1 MLLESKENM
10 ADELRGKRITVAGA
24 ARSGLAAA
32 RLLCEFD
39 VTVFVSDSGVLPEVS
54 RAWLDAQRFSFE
66 EGGHSGRATEADFII
81 TSPGIPP
88 DSPVLRSAFEKQIPV
103 YSELEFASW
112 FCDAPMVAITGSNGK
127 TTTTSL
133 VGDMLSASGRTTH
146 VAGNIGRPFSEIV
159 LTVEP
164 KDAVVLE
171 VSSFQLEYISKFH
184 PRISVLLNITPDHM
198 DRYDHDLDRYA
209 ENKYRITV
217 NQNESDV
224 MVYNMDDTWIS
235 HRVATDKQPG
245 RPQALGFTLTDNNK
259 AAGFVSGD
267 RLILNTHEKGEIL
280 MSRDELPVRGRHNVY
295 NSLAAS
301 IAARMMEVGSE
312 TVRNSLSSFEGVEHR
327 LEFVR
332 EVDGVRYINDSKAT
346 NVNALWYALESFNDP
361 IILIAGGRDKGNDYS
376 SIVSLVK
383 ERVRL
388 LISIGES
395 AATVD
400 QALGPYVEKRT
411 MAESMEDAVRYASNL
426 ARPGET
432 VLLSPACSSFDMFA
446 NFEARGDTFKRLI
459 SNL

>member
-146 VAGNIGRPFSEIV
+146 VAGNIGTPFSEIV

-171 VSSFQLEYISKFH
+171 LSSFQLEYISKIH
-184 PRISVLLNITPDHM
+184 TRISVLLNITPDYM
-198 DRYDHDLDRYA
+198 DRYDHYLDRNV
-209 ENKYRITV
+209 ETKYSI
-217 NQNESDV
+217 
-224 MVYNMDDTWIS
+224 
-235 HRVATDKQPG
+235 
-245 RPQALGFTLTDNNK
+245 
-259 AAGFVSGD
+259 
-267 RLILNTHEKGEIL
+267 ILN
-280 MSRDELPVRGRHNVY
+280 
-295 NSLAAS
+295 
-301 IAARMMEVGSE
+301 
-312 TVRNSLSSFEGVEHR
+312 
-327 LEFVR
+327 
-332 EVDGVRYINDSKAT
+332 
-346 NVNALWYALESFNDP
+346 
-361 IILIAGGRDKGNDYS
+361 
-376 SIVSLVK
+376 
-383 ERVRL
+383 
-388 LISIGES
+388 
-395 AATVD
+395 
-400 QALGPYVEKRT
+400 
-411 MAESMEDAVRYASNL
+411 
-426 ARPGET
+426 
-432 VLLSPACSSFDMFA
+432 
-446 NFEARGDTFKRLI
+446 
-459 SNL
+459 